1 MFKDLGLGDLL
12 DDILETDKDKVRTDD
27 ITQYVAFVIDQSG
40 SMLDIKDVAMSAFNE
55 QLQTLRKESGADIK
69 TLVTITKFNDRVD
82 IGSIA
87 PLVTI
92 DELNEHT
99 YRPAGLTALFDAI
112 GETTLEVA
120 KRYRDD
126 DSDAAVLFVII
137 TDGLE
142 NASMT
147 FNQDRLKSM
156 VTELEKTDRWSFT
169 FLAANQNPLET
180 AVGDLGLKMG
190 NVMSF
195 TPDSYGVRN
204 ASMNMAKGLAC
215 TYDARKLGE
224 TKTETFYSQ
233 TDMTAEDKDE
243 DEPTDSQGD

>member
-1 MFKDLGLGDLL
+1 MFGDLGFDDLINDIVGD
-12 DDILETDKDKVRTDD
+12 IDKPRTDD
-27 ITQYVAFVIDQSG
+27 ITQYVAFVLDRSG
-40 SMLDIKDVAMSAFNE
+40 SMLDIKEKAISAFNE

-69 TLVTITKFNDRVD
+69 TLVTTTMFNDFVEPGD
-82 IGSIA
+82 VV
-87 PLVTI
+87 PLASV
-92 DELNEHT
+92 DELNENT

-112 GETTLEVA
+112 GETTLKVA

-147 FNQDRLKSM
+147 FNQDKIKSM
-156 VTELEKTDRWSFT
+156 VKELEATDRWSFT

-180 AVGDLGLKMG
+180 AVGELGLQMG

-195 TPDSYGVRN
+195 VPDNAGVDV
-204 ASMNMAKGLAC
+204 ASVNMAKGLSG
-215 TYDARKLGE
+215 TYDARRAGH
-224 TKTETFYSQ
+224 TQTSTFYSQ
-233 TDMTAEDKDE
+233 TDVKDE